1 MSLRSAAFTRIG
13 EPEYVEIK
21 HVESHTPAAVLDP
34 ALEDFDPPM
43 DLVSGAA
50 VIWSERLRILRW
62 LGIGLI
68 VSITIALMIPA
79 EFDST
84 AQLMPPDQ
92 SSSMSGLMNAASE
105 RAQNIMGMS
114 GDMLGGKTQGALFA
128 KVMLSQTVEDTL
140 VNRFDLRKVYR
151 VRYAEYARKQL
162 ESRTDISEDRK
173 SGIIIIRVRDH
184 DPRRAR
190 DLCQAYVDEL
200 NRLMIQLH
208 TSSARR
214 EREFLEQRLAVVR
227 EEVERAGAALGQ
239 FSSKHTTVDLPEQ
252 AKAMIESV
260 ATLEGKL
267 VAQEAE
273 LHGVKQIYGDQN
285 ARVRSLSA
293 SVAELRRNL
302 HSMAG
307 ESDGGVISSELPA
320 PTIRSLPLLGTRYGA
335 LLRQAKISEAVL
347 EVLTKQYELARVQ
360 EAKDVPSV
368 QLLDPPSY
376 PEKRAAPTRS
386 LIVLFGALAGL
397 VAGILA
403 TGYRTLDPADR
414 RKRLV
419 AGIGRALA
427 SDLGRLAIGLRR
439 R

>member
-1 MSLRSAAFTRIG
+1 MKSVQS
-13 EPEYVEIK
+13 
-21 HVESHTPAAVLDP
+21 HVEAAV
-34 ALEDFDPPM
+34 FDSPVTEFDQRV
-43 DLVSGAA
+43 DLVSA
-50 VIWSERLRILRW
+50 VALVCSERRRVLRW
-62 LGIGLI
+62 VGIGLLI
-68 VSITIALMIPA
+68 SITIALLIPA

-92 SSSMSGLMNAASE
+92 SSSMSGLMNAAAE
-105 RAQNIMGMS
+105 RAENIMGMS

-151 VRYAEYARKQL
+151 VRYAEYARKEL
-162 ESRTDISEDRK
+162 ERRTDISEDRK
-173 SGIIIIRVRDH
+173 SGVIAIRVRDR

-190 DLCQAYVDEL
+190 DLCQAYIDEL
-200 NRLMIQLH
+200 NRLMTELH
-208 TSSARR
+208 TSAARR

-227 EEVERAGAALGQ
+227 GEVERAAVALGQ
-239 FSSKHTTVDLPEQ
+239 FSSRHTTVDLPEQ
-252 AKAMIESV
+252 TKAMVESV

-273 LHGVKQIYGDQN
+273 LNGLKQIYGDQN

-293 SVAELRRNL
+293 NVAELRRSL
-302 HSMAG
+302 HSMTG
-307 ESDGGVISSELPA
+307 DGGDGVISSELPA
-320 PTIRSLPLLGTRYGA
+320 PTIRSLPMLGTKYSD
-335 LLRQAKISEAVL
+335 LLRQAKLSETVL
-347 EVLTKQYELARVQ
+347 EILTKQYELARVQ
-360 EAKDVPSV
+360 EAKEVPSV
-368 QLLDPPSY
+368 QPLDPPSY

-386 LIVLFGALAGL
+386 LIALFGALVGL

-403 TGYRTLDPADR
+403 AGYRTLDDGDR

-419 AGIGRALA
+419 ADIRRALV
-427 SDLGRLAIGLRR
+427 SDFGGLRIRLRR

>member
-1 MSLRSAAFTRIG
+1 M
-13 EPEYVEIK
+13 
-21 HVESHTPAAVLDP
+21 ESHTPAAVLDP
-34 ALEDFDPPM
+34 ALSDFDQPI
-43 DLVSGAA
+43 DWVSGAA
-50 VIWSERLRILRW
+50 LVWSERTRILRW
-62 LGIGLI
+62 LGIGLT
-68 VSITIALMIPA
+68 VSIAIALMIPA

-92 SSSMSGLMNAASE
+92 SSVMSGLMNAATE

-140 VNRFDLRKVYR
+140 VNRFDLRQVYR

-173 SGIIIIRVRDH
+173 SGVIIIRVRDR

-200 NRLMIQLH
+200 NRLMTRLH

-227 EEVERAGAALGQ
+227 EEEERAGVELGQ

-307 ESDGGVISSELPA
+307 DSDGGVISSELPA

-335 LLRQAKISEAVL
+335 LLRQAKLSEAVL

-360 EAKDVPSV
+360 EAKEIPSV

-376 PEKRAAPTRS
+376 PERRAAPTRF
-386 LIVLFGALAGL
+386 LIALFGALAGL

-403 TGYRTLDPADR
+403 IGYRTLDPADR

-419 AGIGRALA
+419 ADIGRALA
-427 SDLGRLAIGLRR
+427 SDLGRLAIWRR
-439 R
+439 RR

>member
-1 MSLRSAAFTRIG
+1 
-13 EPEYVEIK
+13 
-21 HVESHTPAAVLDP
+21 VESNTQAAVLDP
-34 ALEDFDPPM
+34 ALTEFDQPR
-43 DLVSGAA
+43 DWVSAAALV
-50 VIWSERLRILRW
+50 WSERVRILRW
-62 LGIGLI
+62 LGIGLT
-68 VSITIALMIPA
+68 VSITIALMIPE

-92 SSSMSGLMNAASE
+92 SSFMSGVISAATE

-173 SGIIIIRVRDH
+173 SGVIMIRVRDR

-200 NRLMIQLH
+200 NQLMTRLH

-227 EEVERAGAALGQ
+227 EEVDRAGVALGQ

-252 AKAMIESV
+252 AKAMIESA

-273 LHGVKQIYGDQN
+273 LHGVKQVYGDQN

-302 HSMAG
+302 HSMTG
-307 ESDGGVISSELPA
+307 NSDGGVISSELPV
-320 PTIRSLPLLGTRYGA
+320 PTIRTLPLLGTRYGD
-335 LLRQAKISEAVL
+335 LLRQAKLSEAVL

-360 EAKDVPSV
+360 EAKEVPSV

-386 LIVLFGALAGL
+386 LIALFGALAGL

-419 AGIGRALA
+419 ADIWRALA
-427 SDLGRLAIGLRR
+427 SDLGRLAIWLRR